1 MNTNACNHCWVLKLI
16 PAGVGRLQECQ
27 ASWLWTRSRVMSV
40 TSHGRSWGPLLSWR
54 PRGGSPS
61 CNGSGCTWRLV
72 GHAPRRFSGGCSIR
86 ECDGACPGDR
96 KTRVSAPSKTCKLE
110 EVQLLHRQ
118 LRATP
123 LTQMRQQLQPPVSA
137 VGADDVA
144 LDPWQASAEAI
155 CWYCMFCLGSITMNR
170 ILTCIHRDICSYH
183 SSLNTARIQNVRA
196 PAGAVVCETRDLEI
210 RNWLPKLACSWDALP
225 KKCVRKLGRRRW
237 KEVGYQT

>member
-1 MNTNACNHCWVLKLI
+1 
-16 PAGVGRLQECQ
+16 
-27 ASWLWTRSRVMSV
+27 MSV
-40 TSHGRSWGPLLSWR
+40 TSHGRRWGPLLSWR
-54 PRGGSPS
+54 PRGGSLS
-61 CNGSGCTWRLV
+61 CNGTGCTWRLV
-72 GHAPRRFSGGCSIR
+72 GHAPRRFSGGCSIK

-96 KTRVSAPSKTCKLE
+96 KTRVSAPSKTCGSFLPCCGRTRFATSSRRCT
-110 EVQLLHRQ
+110 LLHRQ

-144 LDPWQASAEAI
+144 LDIWHASAEAI
-155 CWYCMFCLGSITMNR
+155 CWYCMFCLGSITMNQ
-170 ILTCIHRDICSYH
+170 ILTCIQSDICSYH
-183 SSLNTARIQNVRA
+183 SSLCTARIQNVRG

-225 KKCVRKLGRRRW
+225 KKERSWTWRQCVSKLGRRRW